1 VTDDR
6 QTDHAMGKCVAIGR
20 IAYTSR
26 VILCGKVD
34 RNKKKFIT
42 FHTCVCREAPNRWIC
57 TKFGKCEKLGISI
70 VATTVMNSELDYF
83 YTVPHILF

>member
-1 VTDDR
+1 MTDDR

-34 RNKKKFIT
+34 RNKKKI
-42 FHTCVCREAPNRWIC
+42 HY
-57 TKFGKCEKLGISI
+57 ISH
-70 VATTVMNSELDYF
+70 VRVQRS
-83 YTVPHILF
+83 PQ